1 MEYGTIIVG
10 AGLSGILM
18 SKYLTQNNIEHI
30 VLEKRNVLG
39 GIWAYSDNENI
50 TTVSKKTI
58 MSSSAGVSFFSD
70 FPFPKSYPHFPHSS
84 EYYSYL
90 KEYVKKFNIE
100 KNIIYGINIKKIIK
114 VEGQHEISTDSGDVY
129 KCTNLII
136 CTGLHN
142 KKNNI
147 FKKKYPDY
155 NGELLHSQQI
165 KFNKPYCKKT
175 DKVLI
180 YGGGETAADLAMESY
195 TKSSKVFWCIPR
207 GMWCFKRVAAER
219 PLDEFVS
226 IQRFE
231 KYPYNGKITH
241 ERNTQVTG
249 ISGNDVKEFDAK
261 VPYYHKYLVKSCEP
275 IIKIHQGDI
284 IAKREIKDC
293 TDKTFTFDD
302 KTKHDVDVV
311 IDCTGYTHDPIFKL
325 KDKTLCKSCIDI
337 DDNTLFYIGFCR
349 PIIGSLMWVAELQA
363 ILVSMIVSK
372 KLNITK
378 EDMLKIIK
386 KDEKYYKNLFGK
398 NKNYKRIN
406 IVDLH
411 QEYFPSMMRLIGR
424 PLPKH
429 NPNGTLEERILTKC
443 TMTPA
448 LIHHNSEKK
457 DYCLEMCKQYCKLI
471 HYDDD
476 SEPIFK
482 TNKIELDFK
491 VNTFHKFIFK
501 NRRLER
507 IHNNFPCLTDKIA
520 KDGISFPT
528 NYPWTKRE
536 DICILESTIY
546 EKFFVFSILSLF
558 TFSYLKLLPSSI
570 KQKIKIHHVI
580 IIVLSWIVFQNVY
593 STFKL
598 KNKIQYT
605 SIGALHGISLS
616 VLFGFLI
623 PEIPNFYKNS
633 LNFNDTTLFKTII
646 SPSLYSAIY
655 FLIYP
660 LMSKTQH
667 IIRLK

>member
-1 MEYGTIIVG
+1 MEHGTIIIG

-18 SKYLTQNNIEHI
+18 SKYLSENNIEHI

-39 GIWAYSDNENI
+39 GIWAYSDDENI

-90 KEYVKKFNIE
+90 KEYVKKFDVE
-100 KNIIYGINIKKIIK
+100 KNIIYGINITKVIK

-147 FKKKYPDY
+147 FKKKYPKY
-155 NGELLHSQQI
+155 NGKLLHSQQI

-180 YGGGETAADLAMESY
+180 YGGGETGADMAMDSY
-195 TKSSKVFWCIPR
+195 TQSSKVIWSVPR
-207 GMWCFKRVAAER
+207 GMWCFKRVLAER
-219 PLDEFVS
+219 PLDEFIS
-226 IQRFE
+226 IQRLE
-231 KYPYNGKITH
+231 NINDENLK
-241 ERNTQVTG
+241 EAAG
-249 ISGNDVKEFDAK
+249 ISGSDIKEFDSK

-293 TDKTFTFDD
+293 IGKTFTFDD
-302 KTKHDVDVV
+302 KTKHEVDVV
-311 IDCTGYTHDPIFKL
+311 IDCTGYTHDSIFNF
-325 KDKTLCKSCIDI
+325 KDKTLFKSCIDI
-337 DDNTLFYIGFCR
+337 NDNTLFYIGFCR
-349 PIIGSLMWVAELQA
+349 PIVGSLMWVAELQA
-363 ILVSMIVSK
+363 LMVSMILSK
-372 KLNITK
+372 KLNFTK
-378 EDMLKIIK
+378 EDMLKNIE
-386 KDEKYYKNLFGK
+386 KDEIYYKNLFGQ

-411 QEYFPSMMRLIGR
+411 REYFPSMMSLIGSS
-424 PLPKH
+424 LPKH
-429 NPNGTLEERILTKC
+429 NPNGSLKERILTKC

-457 DYCLEMCKQYCKLI
+457 DYCLEICKQYCKLI
-471 HYDDD
+471 HYNDD

-482 TNKIELDFK
+482 TNKIELDFE
-491 VNTFHKFIFK
+491 VNAFQKFIFK

-520 KDGISFPT
+520 TDGISFPD
-528 NYPWTKRE
+528 NYPWARRE
-536 DICILESTIY
+536 DICILDSTIY
-546 EKFFVFSILSLF
+546 EKILVFSILSLF

-570 KQKIKIHHVI
+570 KKKIKIQHIVLV
-580 IIVLSWIVFQNVY
+580 VLSWIIFQNVY

-598 KNKIQYT
+598 KNKMQYT
-605 SIGALHGISLS
+605 SIGALHGVTLS

-623 PEIPNFYKNS
+623 PEISNFYKNS
-633 LNFNDTTLFKTII
+633 LNFSDTTLFKTTV
-646 SPSLYSAIY
+646 PPTLYSFIY